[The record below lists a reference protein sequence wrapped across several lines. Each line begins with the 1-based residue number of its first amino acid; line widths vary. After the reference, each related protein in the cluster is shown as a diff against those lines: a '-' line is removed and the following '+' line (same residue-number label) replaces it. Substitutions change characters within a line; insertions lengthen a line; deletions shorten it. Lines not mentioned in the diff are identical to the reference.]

1 MKRSFLNKW
10 VIFLPLLAA
19 VTLSSCEK
27 EAENKVVQTLPD
39 EVLHAVEQP
48 FKMTSDTRPR
58 INPFQPKPLKGHPGM
73 LAYANAVGGGTGEAT
88 HMGKIRNWFN
98 QVVYSP
104 TGADPATGT
113 ALAAVIDA
121 LKYPVLGA
129 PLPLIQA
136 GDFDDFKKANE
147 WLKVPG
153 SVAGCI
159 VNSVIY
165 CKKGD
170 AIFTS
175 LTSDSEL
182 TFISPTRINFTAK
195 GKFVGGRG
203 KFADA
208 TGTYTQTGFFNP
220 QNFNE
225 AAYNIEG
232 TISY

>member
-1 MKRSFLNKW
+1 MKRSFQKRW
-10 VIFLPLLAA
+10 VVLSLLAA
-19 VTLSSCEK
+19 VSFSSCEK
-27 EAENKVVQTLPD
+27 EVENKMVQTVAD
-39 EVLHAVEQP
+39 EVSHVVDKP

-58 INPFQPKPLKGHPGM
+58 INPFQPKPLNGHAGM
-73 LAYANAVGGGTGEAT
+73 LAYANAVGSGTGEAT

-98 QVVYSP
+98 QVVFSP

-113 ALAAVIDA
+113 SLAPVIDA

-147 WLKVPG
+147 WLKVPA
-153 SVAGCI
+153 SVKGCI

-165 CKKGD
+165 CEKGD

-175 LTSDSEL
+175 LTTDSQL
-182 TFISPTRINFTAK
+182 TFISPTRINFIAK

-203 KFADA
+203 KFAGA
-208 TGTYTQTGFFNP
+208 TGNYTQTGFFNP